1 MTRRQTPLLHSSLHM
16 PGCHSGSAEP
26 TSSTPCFIK
35 IFASAY
41 YSLPPTST
49 KVCAYVHIVHIAHI
63 VHIVQKSVHI
73 VHGCFPTIC
82 NPTLACQ
89 HSFILLSSACW
100 HSNKWVSSSVGSST
114 HSSVGSSSSM
124 CSSSLACS
132 SACLAC
138 LPACL
143 PACLLAC
150 LPARLLACSLACL
163 PACLLARL
171 LAHSLACLVQRGLG
185 GLTA

>member
-1 MTRRQTPLLHSSLHM
+1 MRSGCRLWPRRHPDAVTLFS
-16 PGCHSGSAEP
+16 
-26 TSSTPCFIK
+26 TSSARLVRRVPARENATCNRDKSFTG
-35 IFASAY
+35 A
-41 YSLPPTST
+41 
-49 KVCAYVHIVHIAHI
+49 IVMGEEAL
-63 VHIVQKSVHI
+63 
-73 VHGCFPTIC
+73 HGCFPTIC

-100 HSNKWVSSSVGSST
+100 HSNKWVSSSVGSS
-114 HSSVGSSSSM
+114 
-124 CSSSLACS
+124 SLACS

-163 PACLLARL
+163 
-171 LAHSLACLVQRGLG
+171 LACLYCRLYCNLYSYTVRQLILAYI
-185 GLTA
+185 LTCSPHEYI